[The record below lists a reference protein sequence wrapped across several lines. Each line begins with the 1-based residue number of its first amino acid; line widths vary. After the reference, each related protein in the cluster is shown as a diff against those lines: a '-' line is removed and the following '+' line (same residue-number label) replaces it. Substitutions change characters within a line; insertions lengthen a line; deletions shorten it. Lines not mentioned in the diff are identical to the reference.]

1 MVARFIGGYGYHE
14 LLIKFHPTR
23 FAFLMA
29 LVVLIAWVLYYF
41 VNINLTNYNTKP
53 VKAQLKQIV
62 DVTQRHLILFP
73 VSCYK
78 EQL

>member
-1 MVARFIGGYGYHE
+1 
-14 LLIKFHPTR
+14 
-23 FAFLMA
+23 MA